1 MKNKGANNE
10 ESGDNH
16 DVRLMYMIRAI
27 SNEPK

>member
-10 ESGDNH
+10 EYGDNH
-16 DVRLMYMIRAI
+16 DVRRMYMVREI